1 MEYCPVT
8 RYRLHD
14 TGTYDVLD
22 GRRVVFKNACA
33 RVTYHR
39 ADGEARA
46 VRTTQ
51 PRDDVNLS
59 GSDAVV
65 GIELIAAR
73 ETLQLRVV
81 NASAAPIFLDTLELL
96 DCDTGQGGG
105 IRLAP
110 ASELSYLHHGW
121 QSWSPTA
128 VRALTEVERPYDGDD
143 FFAMHL
149 PYGAPAPHE
158 RTSNAFMLVG
168 QAGDQDALLLGFES
182 GARQFTQIRCT
193 VHDRVTRVRALAFVD
208 GVRLEPNNALESEPL
223 VILFGAAGE
232 VYDAYARR
240 VAANMGRRGTRASV
254 QGWCSWYY
262 YFNMLTAEDLRANLE
277 VMHAQ
282 NLALDLILVDD
293 GYETAIGDWTSV
305 DAEKFPQG
313 MKQIA
318 DEIHAVQRM
327 AGIWLAP
334 FGAQENSQ
342 LAQQHPEFLLRDEN
356 GNALRAWHHW
366 SDPVV
371 ALDLTHPG
379 VQAWLRELFRIVGH
393 VWGYDAVKLDFLFAG
408 ALAGKHTD
416 PYATR
421 AQAYRRGLEVIAEAL
436 GETKIILGCGAP
448 QVASVGLVDSM
459 RVGQDVH
466 ISWEPLDPA
475 NGGAVSTRHA
485 VQNTLLRAP
494 LNQKWWLNDP
504 DCVIMRTRGDM
515 SLMTRNET
523 RTLASVAALTGS
535 VLLDSDNFCNLKR
548 QALND
553 LRRLLPPLEHTARV
567 RQWFTSRDTQPA
579 QLELKLDDGR
589 WVLAALNWSKH
600 TRETVVE
607 LPDGGTFRVYDFWR
621 NKDLGVHRQRIKIKK
636 HAPHQTVV
644 LHCVPTREKQKPA
657 LAHIAGVF

>member
-1 MEYCPVT
+1 MT

-22 GRRVVFKNACA
+22 GRRVVFKNAFA
-33 RVTYHR
+33 RVTYRR
-39 ADGEARA
+39 ADGAARA
-46 VRTTQ
+46 VRTTNL
-51 PRDDVNLS
+51 RDEVTLS
-59 GSDAVV
+59 GSDAAVA
-65 GIELIAAR
+65 IELIAAR
-73 ETLQLRVV
+73 DTLQLRVV
-81 NASAAPIFLDTLELL
+81 NASAAPIFLDTFELL
-96 DCDTGQGGG
+96 DCDAGQGGG

-110 ASELSYLHHGW
+110 ASDLLYLHHGW

-128 VRALTEVERPYDGDD
+128 VRALTAAERAYDGDD

-149 PYGAPAPHE
+149 PYGAPASNE

-168 QAGDQDALLLGFES
+168 RAGDQDALLLGFAS
-182 GARQFTQIRCT
+182 GARQFTQIRWT
-193 VHDRVTRVRALAFVD
+193 VDERVTRVRAIAFAD
-208 GVRLEPNNALESEPL
+208 GVRLAPNSALESEPL

-232 VYDAYARR
+232 LYDAYARR

-262 YFNMLTAEDLRANLE
+262 YFNTFTAEDLRANLD
-277 VMHAQ
+277 VMRAQ
-282 NLALDLILVDD
+282 NLPLDLVIVDD

-318 DEIHAVQRM
+318 DEIHAAKKM

-342 LAQQHPEFLLRDEN
+342 LAQQHPEFILRDEN
-356 GNALRAWHHW
+356 GNAVHAWHHW
-366 SDPVV
+366 SDPVL

-379 VQAWLRELFRIVGH
+379 MQAWLRELFHTIGH
-393 VWGYDAVKLDFLFAG
+393 VWGYDAVKLDFVFAG

-416 PYATR
+416 PYVTR
-421 AQAYRRGLEVIAEAL
+421 AQAYRRGLEVIAETL

-466 ISWEPLDPA
+466 IAWEPLDPT

-504 DCVIMRTRGDM
+504 DCVIVRTRGDM

-535 VLLDSDNFCNLKR
+535 VLLDSDDLSNLKP
-548 QALND
+548 QNVND
-553 LRRLLPPLEHTARV
+553 LRRILPALEQTARV
-567 RQWFTSRDTQPA
+567 RQWFSQRDAPPT

-589 WVLAALNWSKH
+589 WILAALNWSKR
-600 TRETVVE
+600 TRETLVE

-621 NKDLGVHRQRIKIKK
+621 KKDLGVHRKRVKIKK

-644 LHCVPTREKQKPA
+644 LHCMPARAKQKPA
-657 LAHIAGVF
+657 LSHIAGVF